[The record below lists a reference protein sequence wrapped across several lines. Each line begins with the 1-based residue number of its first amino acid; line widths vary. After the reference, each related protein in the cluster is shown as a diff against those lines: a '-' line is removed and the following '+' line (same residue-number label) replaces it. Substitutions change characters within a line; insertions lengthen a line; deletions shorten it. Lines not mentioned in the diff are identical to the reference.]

1 MLKFARIICLI
12 IKNNTRD
19 FFWFV
24 KNLDFFFRY
33 RKNGFHFQGHQNP
46 ANSSF
51 LVSGF
56 DILSMWGH
64 CGTTAVSLCMTRR
77 DSPILTKSGYWS
89 EISNFSDGS
98 ESILKRCTN
107 RVWFFVGSKKLS
119 SKSRCQYISWKFI
132 YETKNLS
139 KPKNHL
145 FGFKF
150 DYVRLISFG
159 RENVTIRYSLSWISG

>member
-1 MLKFARIICLI
+1 MPFFARIICLI
-12 IKNNTRD
+12 IKNNTGHFFD
-19 FFWFV
+19 FIFCEIQ
-24 KNLDFFFRY
+24 
-33 RKNGFHFQGHQNP
+33 KNGFYFQGHQNP
-46 ANSSF
+46 ANLSF

-89 EISNFSDGS
+89 EISNFSEGS

-119 SKSRCQYISWKFI
+119 FKSRCQYISWNLIFA
-132 YETKNLS
+132 TKSSS

-145 FGFKF
+145 FGCKF
-150 DYVRLISFG
+150 YFVRLISFG
-159 RENVTIRYSLSWISG
+159 RGNITIRYSLSWISG